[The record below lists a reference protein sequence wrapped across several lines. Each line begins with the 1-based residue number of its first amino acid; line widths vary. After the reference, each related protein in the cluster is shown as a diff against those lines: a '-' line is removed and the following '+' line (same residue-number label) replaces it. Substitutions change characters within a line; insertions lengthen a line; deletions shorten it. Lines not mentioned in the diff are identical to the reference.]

1 MKKHWHI
8 WVGTGAILLAVLTV
22 LGVIF
27 LPRLAAKSDMKELL
41 LLAAAPEAQYVRL
54 VDPAFK
60 HEGILAGEGRELELT
75 GELLDSTRAALSA
88 LAEDF
93 SYKGK
98 GSALAGAFGLH
109 LLIKTAEGEI
119 LKLYLNETDFY
130 AELKG
135 GICLFTPD
143 DTQSYAALYSTLQAA
158 FSSNFGG

>member
-8 WVGTGAILLAVLTV
+8 WVGTGAIMLAVLTV

-27 LPRLAAKSDMKELL
+27 LPRLAAKSDMREILA
-41 LLAAAPEAQYVRL
+41 LAAAPDTQYVRL
-54 VDPAFK
+54 VDPNFK
-60 HEGILAGEGRELELT
+60 HEGILAGEGREAALT
-75 GELLDSTRAALSA
+75 GEVLESVRAALSA

-93 SYKGK
+93 SYKEK

-135 GICLFTPD
+135 RVYLFTPD
-143 DTQSYAALYSTLQAA
+143 DAQSYAALYTTLQAA
-158 FSSNFGG
+158 F